1 MLRLVNIVKDYTAA
15 GNTVHA
21 LRGVSVNFR
30 KSEFVSVLGPSG
42 CGKTTLL
49 NIIGGLDKYT
59 SGDLVINGRSTRL
72 FSDRDWDVY
81 RNHRVGFVFQSYNLI
96 PHQTVLGNVELA
108 LTIAGVNKA
117 ERRRRA
123 AEALAKVGLGDQ
135 LDKRPNQ
142 LSGGQSQRV
151 AIARALVNDPEIL
164 LADEPTGALDSVTSV
179 QIMDLMKEI
188 AGRGWSSW
196 SRTTPNSRKSTPRV

>member
-1 MLRLVNIVKDYTAA
+1 
-15 GNTVHA
+15 
-21 LRGVSVNFR
+21 
-30 KSEFVSVLGPSG
+30 
-42 CGKTTLL
+42 
-49 NIIGGLDKYT
+49 
-59 SGDLVINGRSTRL
+59 RS

-108 LTIAGVNKA
+108 LTIAGVSKA

-135 LDKRPNQ
+135 LDKKPNQ
-142 LSGGQSQRV
+142 LSGGQCQRV

-179 QIMDLMKEI
+179 QI
-188 AGRGWSSW
+188 
-196 SRTTPNSRKSTPRV
+196 